1 MVNRI
6 IDFVKNLINTKL
18 RFYTFL
24 LALLFSGLLPQ
35 IFAARSYQK
44 SLQTHVVIE
53 DMDFGQFDTI
63 EGLQSLLNKHEEH
76 SSLVEDSSD
85 SKDNSE
91 QSENNVLLFDSAQTI
106 RLQRSFFTQP
116 SLYSW
121 VKDSMTRQS
130 FPLDLQLQLKS
141 KNGKIIRH
149 YTLKTAKPFNWSIR
163 VADAVAGGYFETV
176 DFTVYGISTH

>member
-1 MVNRI
+1 M
-6 IDFVKNLINTKL
+6 
-18 RFYTFL
+18 RFYTLL

-53 DMDFGQFDTI
+53 GLEFGQFDTI
-63 EGLQSLLNKHEEH
+63 EGLQNLLNKHEEH
-76 SSLVEDSSD
+76 SSQVKGFSD
-85 SKDNSE
+85 GKESDFKDNAK
-91 QSENNVLLFDSAQTI
+91 QSEKNDLLFDSAQTI

-121 VKDSMTRQS
+121 VKESMTRQS

-141 KNGKIIRH
+141 KNGKIVRH
-149 YTLKTAKPFNWSIR
+149 YTLKTAKPFNWSIK